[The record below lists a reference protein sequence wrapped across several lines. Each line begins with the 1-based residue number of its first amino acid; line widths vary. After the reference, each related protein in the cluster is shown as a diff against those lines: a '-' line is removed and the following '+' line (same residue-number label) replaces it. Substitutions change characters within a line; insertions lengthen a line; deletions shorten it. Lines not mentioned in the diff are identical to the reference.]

1 MIDVSQWRASIGLW
15 NYCQAAS
22 SRLANGRHSHSFKA
36 AVDSKSGSTTSGEKT
51 SKLPA
56 ALSHIAFLLLL
67 FHSLS
72 LLRHIL
78 MIPPTGKQQLQLC
91 TCIFTGILLL
101 GNCYQVQCTT
111 GVTVTD
117 TNYLQSVVLPGGS
130 SSNLIYNDLYLIVC
144 LRMLL
149 LLSGDVELNPG
160 PITGKHIYTWCR

>member
-22 SRLANGRHSHSFKA
+22 SRPANGHHSHSFKA

-51 SKLPA
+51 SKLPP
-56 ALSHIAFLLLL
+56 ALSLIALLLL

-91 TCIFTGILLL
+91 TCIFTAW
-101 GNCYQVQCTT
+101 YFM
-111 GVTVTD
+111 
-117 TNYLQSVVLPGGS
+117 
-130 SSNLIYNDLYLIVC
+130 LYC
-144 LRMLL
+144 
-149 LLSGDVELNPG
+149 
-160 PITGKHIYTWCR
+160 

>member
-22 SRLANGRHSHSFKA
+22 SRPANGHHSHSFKA

-56 ALSHIAFLLLL
+56 AMSLIALLLLL

-78 MIPPTGKQQLQLC
+78 MIPPTGKQQLQLR

-101 GNCYQVQCTT
+101 
-111 GVTVTD
+111 
-117 TNYLQSVVLPGGS
+117 VLPGGS

-149 LLSGDVELNPG
+149 LLSGDVERNPG
-160 PITGKHIYTWCR
+160 PTIGKHTPRLVESY